1 MWDNSNL
8 HQLQIKGNSNTI
20 KESEPKRDVSKGKF
34 ISSSKLHNHK
44 TENSVK
50 TIHNTTKSQRKT
62 PYFLPNVPDNSIK
75 NQIIEKQE
83 SILSQSVPIS
93 SSACIKNIIT
103 PHNLHKKE
111 IINLSQ
117 TY

>member
-1 MWDNSNL
+1 MNQIERKNQPLETVSNSNKFVD
-8 HQLQIKGNSNTI
+8 HSHSKIEKAIVLQTLRENNSLV
-20 KESEPKRDVSKGKF
+20 D
-34 ISSSKLHNHK
+34 
-44 TENSVK
+44 
-50 TIHNTTKSQRKT
+50 TTSTYEASLQ
-62 PYFLPNVPDNSIK
+62 NVHDNSIK

-111 IINLSQ
+111 IINYNNVTDHTKQ
-117 TY
+117 